1 MIGNT
6 SAMIETAILNK
17 PCITILNEKY
27 QSSIGLNPQKDFGHF
42 KLLSEAKFI
51 YKASN
56 NNEAIKIL
64 KDIMNGNDKLVKN
77 RMHFVKNFIRPN
89 GIDKNVSNI
98 ISDDII
104 KLLNKSY

>member
-1 MIGNT
+1 M
-6 SAMIETAILNK
+6 
-17 PCITILNEKY
+17 
-27 QSSIGLNPQKDFGHF
+27 
-42 KLLSEAKFI
+42 SEAKFI